1 MRLPDRIEPG
11 LVLKYGYLWADEADQ
26 GREEG
31 EKDRP
36 AVVVLRREL
45 VRGTLI
51 VTVAAITH
59 SPPRAGQG
67 AVEVSPVVKER
78 LGLDEQ
84 ASWVV
89 TDELNTFVWPGP
101 DLRPIGKS
109 HGPDS
114 DNCYYGYIPN
124 TLLRKI
130 TNGIGENRAEHRLRL
145 VKRPG

>member
-11 LVLKYGYLWADEADQ
+11 LVLKYGYLWADEAEQ

-36 AVVVLRREL
+36 AVVVLKREL

-67 AVEVSPVVKER
+67 AVEVSPVIKER

-84 ASWVV
+84 ASWVGYGRTQHIRMAGARSA
-89 TDELNTFVWPGP
+89 TDREIPWPRF
-101 DLRPIGKS
+101 RPM
-109 HGPDS
+109 
-114 DNCYYGYIPN
+114 
-124 TLLRKI
+124 LLWLYPQHAAAENHQRHWRKP
-130 TNGIGENRAEHRLRL
+130 R
-145 VKRPG
+145 